1 VPNNGRLREFKS
13 FCREW
18 LRGKRFDQM
27 ISENED
33 AAGVPRWVHIG
44 YKNQDGRQRKQL
56 LSKPAGETIYI
67 PMTR

>member
-1 VPNNGRLREFKS
+1 
-13 FCREW
+13 
-18 LRGKRFDQM
+18 M

-33 AAGVPRWVHIG
+33 AAGTPRWVHIG
-44 YKNQDGRQRKQL
+44 YKHQDGRQRKQL

>member
-1 VPNNGRLREFKS
+1 
-13 FCREW
+13 
-18 LRGKRFDQM
+18 M

-33 AAGVPRWVHIG
+33 AAGPPPRWVHIG
-44 YKNQDGRQRKQL
+44 YKNQEGRQRKQL